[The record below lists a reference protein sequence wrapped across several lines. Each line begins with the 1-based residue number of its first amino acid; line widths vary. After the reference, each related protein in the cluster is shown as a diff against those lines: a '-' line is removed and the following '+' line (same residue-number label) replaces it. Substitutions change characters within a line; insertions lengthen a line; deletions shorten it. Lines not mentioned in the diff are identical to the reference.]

1 MRYAMI
7 SMKVVLAVLI
17 RTFMFKVE
25 KNVQIDKIKLNMN
38 ITLCTNEPIQVIM
51 EKRELH

>member
-1 MRYAMI
+1 MI
-7 SMKVVLAVLI
+7 SMKVILAVLI

-25 KNVQIDKIKLNMN
+25 KSVQIDQIDLNIN
-38 ITLCTNEPIQVIM
+38 LTLCTNKPIQVIM